1 MLAWSAIGLL
11 RLVLRCTREAS
22 PEVHNKK
29 ARRRQADA
37 SWGDKDVVSDK
48 VRHLGVSKLPHHREV
63 ATCKCMGRDKGGRD
77 RPRSLVKAFAF
88 LSKQTDVSHH
98 DASQGSRNRL

>member
-37 SWGDKDVVSDK
+37 SWGDKDFVSDN
-48 VRHLGVSKLPHHREV
+48 VRHLGVSKLPHHCEV
-63 ATCKCMGRDKGGRD
+63 ATCKCMGRDKGGRH

-88 LSKQTDVSHH
+88 LSKQTDVSRR
-98 DASQGSRNRL
+98 DALQDSKERL